1 MRWRWIKYM
10 SPFVLFLF
18 AFQAFS
24 NSGWLSYIP
33 LIFTFGCIPLAELL
47 MKASAGNISAAE
59 EEMLKA
65 DKGYDYLLYEIVL
78 LQYYALLMFLFSL
91 TEPNLDTVT
100 RVGRI
105 ISMGLLCGIFGIN
118 VGHELGHRSNKTEQF
133 MAKMLLLSSQY
144 LHFFIEHNKGHH
156 KQVATPLDPASAR
169 RGESLYTFY
178 PRTLIGS
185 YISAWHIAARDCQ
198 KKGVSNI
205 SWRNEMIQFTVI
217 QVAMLSGIGYF
228 FGPTILFSYLASAL
242 IGILL
247 LESVNYIE
255 HYGLQRKETT
265 PGSYERTQPWHSWN
279 SNHVLGRIMLFELS
293 RHSDHHYVASRK
305 YQLLRHMEGAPQMPT
320 GYPGMLILAHIPPI
334 FFRVMDRTF
343 QKLETQ
349 QAKAAT
355 PVL

>member
-47 MKASAGNISAAE
+47 MKSSAGNISAAE

-78 LQYYALLMFLFSL
+78 LQYYALLIFLFSL

-185 YISAWHIAARDCQ
+185 YVSAWHIAARDCQ

-320 GYPGMLILAHIPPI
+320 GYPGMLILAHFPPL
-334 FFRVMDRTF
+334 FFRVMNRTF

-349 QAKAAT
+349 QTSHAM

>member
-1 MRWRWIKYM
+1 M
-10 SPFVLFLF
+10 SPFVLFLL

-24 NSGWLSYIP
+24 NTGWLSYIP
-33 LIFTFGCIPLAELL
+33 LIFTFVCIPLAELFL
-47 MKASAGNISAAE
+47 NPSVKNISAAE

-65 DKGYDYLLYEIVL
+65 DKGYDYLLYETVL
-78 LQYYALLMFLFSL
+78 LQYYALLVFLFSL
-91 TEPNLDTVT
+91 TEPNLDTIT
-100 RVGRI
+100 RIGRI

-118 VGHELGHRSNKTEQF
+118 VGHELGHRSNKIEQF

-169 RGESLYTFY
+169 RGESLYAFY

-185 YISAWHIAARDCQ
+185 YVSAWSIAGRDCK
-198 KKGVSNI
+198 KKGVSVFG
-205 SWRNEMIQFTVI
+205 WRNEMIQFTAI
-217 QVAMLSGIGYF
+217 QVAMLVTIGYF
-228 FGPTILFSYLASAL
+228 FGIVVLLSYLASAM
-242 IGILL
+242 IGIFL

-293 RHSDHHYVASRK
+293 RHSDHHYIASRK
-305 YQLLRHMEGAPQMPT
+305 YQLLRHMDGAPQMPT
-320 GYPGMLILAHIPPI
+320 GYPGMLILAHIPPL
-334 FFRVMDRTF
+334 FFRVMDQTF
-343 QKLETQ
+343 QRLETQ
-349 QAKAAT
+349 QATTTAA

>member
-1 MRWRWIKYM
+1 MRWRWIKYL

-24 NSGWLSYIP
+24 NSGWLSYVP
-33 LIFTFGCIPLAELL
+33 LIFTFVCIPLAELL
-47 MKASAGNISAAE
+47 MKSSTSNISAAE
-59 EEMLKA
+59 EEIAKA
-65 DKGYDYLLYEIVL
+65 DKGYDYLLYEIVV
-78 LQYYALLMFLFSL
+78 LQYYALLVFLFSL

-118 VGHELGHRSNKTEQF
+118 VGHELGHRSNKIEQM

-144 LHFFIEHNKGHH
+144 LHFFVEHNKGHH
-156 KQVATPLDPASAR
+156 KHVATPLDPASAR
-169 RGESLYTFY
+169 RGESLYAFY
-178 PRTLIGS
+178 LRTIIES

-198 KKGVSNI
+198 KKGVSTF

-217 QVAMLSGIGYF
+217 QLTMLGIIGYF
-228 FGPTILFSYLASAL
+228 FGLTILCCYLASAM

-349 QAKAAT
+349 QASPAT

>member
-24 NSGWLSYIP
+24 NSGWLSYVP
-33 LIFTFGCIPLAELL
+33 LIFTFVCIPLAELL
-47 MKASAGNISAAE
+47 MKSSTSNISAAE
-59 EEMLKA
+59 EEIAKA

-78 LQYYALLMFLFSL
+78 LQYYALLVFLFSL

-118 VGHELGHRSNKTEQF
+118 VGHELGHRSNKIEQM

-144 LHFFIEHNKGHH
+144 LHFFVEHNKGHH
-156 KQVATPLDPASAR
+156 KHVATPLDPASAR
-169 RGESLYTFY
+169 RGESLYAFY
-178 PRTLIGS
+178 PRTIIES
-185 YISAWHIAARDCQ
+185 YISAWYIAARDCQ
-198 KKGVSNI
+198 KKGVSTI

-217 QVAMLSGIGYF
+217 QLAMLSIIGYF

-349 QAKAAT
+349 QASPAT